1 MGPAFSWTTYR
12 WGVDAV
18 TLESN
23 SLHIS
28 IQPYSSPST
37 ESSRLFKKTKTT
49 VIKKWTHTDFFFK
62 CIHIKIFIQNHM
74 HRCNYE
80 QHLVV
85 KGNSNVHRFIE
96 SLRLQKIFIIIKS
109 NHLTSITTLFT
120 IKPVFTYHFHVFS
133 MLPEMVSSLFFK
145 GSLFQCFGTLSFY
158 FFFLPNI

>member
-28 IQPYSSPST
+28 IQSYSSPST
-37 ESSRLFKKTKTT
+37 ESSRLLKKPKTT
-49 VIKKWTHTDFFFK
+49 VIKKWTHTDIFFFK

-74 HRCNYE
+74 HSCNYE
-80 QHLVV
+80 QHFVV

-145 GSLFQCFGTLSFY
+145 AVCSNVLEPCN
-158 FFFLPNI
+158 FFFSP